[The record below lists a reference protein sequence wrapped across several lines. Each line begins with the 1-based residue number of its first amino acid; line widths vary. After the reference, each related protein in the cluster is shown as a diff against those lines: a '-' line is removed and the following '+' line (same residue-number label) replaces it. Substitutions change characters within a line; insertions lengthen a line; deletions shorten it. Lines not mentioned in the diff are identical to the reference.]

1 VTKIPA
7 VSSAAERAPAPSEGR
22 AEARPRGRAAPR
34 QDKVLDDDELA
45 GPVTEIGTK
54 AARIAAPLASRAET
68 AAPPPRQVIPD
79 GCNLG
84 VVLRVLLGVNLGLLV
99 VALPQATGFD
109 EALTTLL
116 TGAAL
121 VEPVTLL
128 TLIGWCLLRR
138 SLPPR
143 DLRIQRAIAWSVPVI
158 VTAPL
163 LMLFGPLSPSLDG
176 PRIAIYLALALIGG
190 VAVQHYLELRARA
203 FSPAL
208 AEARFQALQSRIRPH
223 FFFNSL
229 NAVLAVV
236 RQDPARAERMLES
249 ISDLFRAVMGDVR
262 RLVPFEHEL
271 GLCRQY
277 VEIEQTRLGQRLKVD
292 WQIGAVHP
300 RARVPQL
307 LLQPLIENAVRYGA
321 EKIEGDCEIVVRVRQ
336 LGFNLEFFVSNPIAR
351 EPVQREGNQIGLANI
366 RGRLALVYD
375 LEAKL
380 DAKVRG
386 DRFEITMTI
395 PVDNR

>member
-1 VTKIPA
+1 MSKTPA
-7 VSSAAERAPAPSEGR
+7 VSTGASDD
-22 AEARPRGRAAPR
+22 EARALRRPEARADARPAGRGERPDHAAGGS
-34 QDKVLDDDELA
+34 A
-45 GPVTEIGTK
+45 GSK
-54 AARIAAPLASRAET
+54 AARIGAPLETRAET
-68 AAPPPRQVIPD
+68 AAPSPRQVIPD

-84 VVLRVLLGVNLGLLV
+84 VVLRVLVGVNGALLLV
-99 VALPQATGFD
+99 VLPAAETPEAALA
-109 EALTTLL
+109 ALL

-128 TLIGWCLLRR
+128 SLITWCLLRR
-138 SLPPR
+138 SLPR
-143 DLRIQRAIAWSVPVI
+143 RALRVQRAIAWSVPLVI
-158 VTAPL
+158 SGGVL
-163 LMLFGPLSPSLDG
+163 LLFGPLTPALHG
-176 PRIAIYLALALIGG
+176 PRILVFLVLALAAG

-236 RQDPARAERMLES
+236 RNDPPRAERMLES

-262 RLVPFEHEL
+262 KLVPFEHEL

-277 VEIEQTRLGQRLKVD
+277 VEIEQTRLGERLKVD

-300 RARVPQL
+300 KARVPQL

-321 EKIEGDCEIVVRVRQ
+321 EKIEGECQIVVRIRQ

-366 RGRLALVYD
+366 RGRLALIYD

-380 DAKVRG
+380 DAQVRRE
-386 DRFEITMTI
+386 RFEITMTI
-395 PVDNR
+395 PVENR

>member
-1 VTKIPA
+1 MHA
-7 VSSAAERAPAPSEGR
+7 GGEARAPA
-22 AEARPRGRAAPR
+22 R
-34 QDKVLDDDELA
+34 QSA
-45 GPVTEIGTK
+45 TGK
-54 AARIAAPLASRAET
+54 AARIGAPLESRAQT
-68 AAPPPRQVIPD
+68 AAPVRQVIPD

-84 VVLRVLLGVNLGLLV
+84 VVLRVLLAVNVALLA
-99 VALPQATGFD
+99 VALPGAESLD
-109 EALTTLL
+109 AAASRVLSS
-116 TGAAL
+116 AAL
-121 VEPVTLL
+121 VQPVALL
-128 TLIGWCLLRR
+128 TLILWCLLRR
-138 SLPPR
+138 VLSPQTL
-143 DLRIQRAIAWSVPVI
+143 LVQRAIAWLVPVA
-158 VTAPL
+158 VTAL
-163 LMLFGPLSPSLDG
+163 LIGIFGALLPALHE
-176 PRIAIYLALALIGG
+176 PRSAVYLALALAGG
-190 VAVQHYLELRARA
+190 MALQHYLELRARA

-236 RQDPARAERMLES
+236 RSDPLRAERMLES
-249 ISDLFRAVMGDVR
+249 IAELFRAVMADVR
-262 RLVPFEHEL
+262 KLVPFEHEL

-277 VEIEQTRLGQRLKVD
+277 AEIEQTRLGERLKLD

-321 EKIEGDCEIVVRVRQ
+321 ERIEGDCEIVVRVRQ
-336 LGFNLEFFVSNPIAR
+336 MGFNLEFFVSNPIAR

-366 RGRLALVYD
+366 RGRLALIYD

-380 DAKVRG
+380 DAQVRRG
-386 DRFEITMTI
+386 RFEVTVTI